1 MAKKK
6 NKLPKMCRKQSCLTC
21 GARDTVYCP
30 IEYEFTPA
38 NKIAIGLIT
47 LGMCIIA
54 VIVYFVRG

>member
-21 GARDTVYCP
+21 GAKDTAYCP

-38 NKIAIGLIT
+38 DKIAIGLIT
-47 LGMCIIA
+47 LGCCIIA
-54 VIVYFVRG
+54 VIVYFVRC